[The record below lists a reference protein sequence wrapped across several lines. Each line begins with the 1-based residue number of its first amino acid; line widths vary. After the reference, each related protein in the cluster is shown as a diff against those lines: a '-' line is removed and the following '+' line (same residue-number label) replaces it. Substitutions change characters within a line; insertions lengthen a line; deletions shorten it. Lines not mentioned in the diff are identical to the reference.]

1 MALERA
7 EMEMEV
13 QGGISIQQW
22 GCMRLPEESFQSEK
36 VSELWTDP
44 WDTQA
49 GQKGRE
55 GLAKETED
63 GVR

>member
-1 MALERA
+1 MVLERV

-22 GCMRLPEESFQSEK
+22 GCMRLFEESFQSEK
-36 VSELWTDP
+36 VIEFWIDF
-44 WDTQA
+44 WDIQV

-55 GLAKETED
+55 GFVKEIED